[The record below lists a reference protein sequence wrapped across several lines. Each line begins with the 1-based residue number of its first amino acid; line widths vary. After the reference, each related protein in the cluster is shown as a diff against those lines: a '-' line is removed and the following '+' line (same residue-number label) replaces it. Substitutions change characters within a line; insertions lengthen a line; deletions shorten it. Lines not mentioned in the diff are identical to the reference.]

1 MKGANVVKTATGS
14 ARSGTLGAILAAD
27 IGGVHTRAVLL
38 DLVEGQYRLISRAQA
53 LTTAAPP
60 VGDVAVGLRHALDKM
75 TLQTGRYFMDNQ
87 NNILLRG
94 TQDGSGANAFFATAS
109 AGRPMRVTL
118 AGLMPDMS
126 LAAARR
132 ALNSTYIELTDVL
145 SLNDTRTPEAQLN
158 TLLRNQ
164 PDVIFVVGGTNEGAT
179 APIRELLKTIRF
191 GVLLSLDPKPA
202 VLYAGNESLHAEV
215 ADMLRADTRLYIAPN
230 VRPNLRS
237 DSLEAVELEL
247 ALLYGEWR
255 AASVGGFEEVKS
267 LSDMGVLPT
276 AQAAANIVRY
286 LGELPENPTGA
297 LLIDVGS
304 GITSVTAGFKGDVST
319 TLRADLGLGISA
331 VLATQA
337 VGAPTIT
344 RWLSFAASDTEIID
358 YAWNKTFRPTTI
370 PAVQRDLELEGAL
383 LREIVKMAVSGA
395 RHAWNG
401 RAVPN
406 RIIAAGGGLAV
417 EHNPALGALLLL
429 DGLQPTGVITIHLD
443 PFGLIPALGAVA
455 YLDSAAAIQTLDSG
469 ILPSI
474 TALCPDGRASG
485 SVAMEVTIKYA
496 GGREIGR
503 SVPAGSL
510 RLIPIPAGQK
520 ARVTVKL
527 SRGLSLGGKRRVTID
542 VENGTTALL
551 CDGRGRPISLS
562 RDVNRR
568 AANLQKWYAAI
579 RGQEGGA

>member
-202 VLYAGNESLHAEV
+202 VLYAGNEALHAEV

>member
-118 AGLMPDMS
+118 AGLMPDVS

-164 PDVIFVVGGTNEGAT
+164 PDVIFVVGGTNDGAT

-202 VLYAGNESLHAEV
+202 VLYAGNEALHAEV

-230 VRPNLRS
+230 VRPDLRS

-276 AQAAANIVRY
+276 AQAGANIVRF

-337 VGAPTIT
+337 VGAPAVA
-344 RWLSFAASDTEIID
+344 RWLSFVASDTEIID

-370 PAVQRDLELEGAL
+370 PAVQHDLELEGAI
-383 LREIVKMAVSGA
+383 LREIVKMAVNGA

-401 RAVPN
+401 RAIPN

-469 ILPSI
+469 ILPLI
-474 TALCPDGRASG
+474 TAICPDGRASG
-485 SVAMEVTIKYA
+485 SVAMEVIVKYA

-520 ARVTVKL
+520 ARVTIKL

-542 VENGTTALL
+542 VESGTTALL

>member
-75 TLQTGRYFMDNQ
+75 SLQTGRYFMDNQ

-202 VLYAGNESLHAEV
+202 VLYAGNEALHAEV

>member
-75 TLQTGRYFMDNQ
+75 SLQTGRYFMDNQ

-202 VLYAGNESLHAEV
+202 VLYAGNEALHAEV

-485 SVAMEVTIKYA
+485 SVAMDVTIKYA

>member
-202 VLYAGNESLHAEV
+202 VLYAGNEALHAEV

-474 TALCPDGRASG
+474 TTLCPDGRASG